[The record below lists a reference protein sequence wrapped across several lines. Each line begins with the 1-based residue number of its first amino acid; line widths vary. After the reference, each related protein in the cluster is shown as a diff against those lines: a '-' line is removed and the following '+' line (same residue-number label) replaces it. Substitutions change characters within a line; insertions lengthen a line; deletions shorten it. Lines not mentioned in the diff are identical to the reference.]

1 MKKEQIF
8 FEGNYEYDL
17 VTDGDTISLYYNNG
31 EQWTASI
38 RGTLILSIIDTGNG
52 YEIKNLNSNTF
63 FDYSDVVHL
72 NILLN
77 VIKDYTLEISEKRI
91 L

>member
-1 MKKEQIF
+1 MKKEQIYF
-8 FEGNYEYDL
+8 NGNYEYDL
-17 VTDGDTISLYYNNG
+17 VTDGETISLYYNNA

-38 RGTLILSIIDTGNG
+38 RGTLILSMINTGNG
-52 YEIKNLNSNTF
+52 YEIKNLDSNTF